1 LVQLLLLVAVFVA
14 PGPAGAVQLDIHLKL
29 DYTTNDLVVKLGRE
43 ITRLAPH
50 NQVDFDTLAEPH
62 VTLYLADVVHAQLS
76 FTKLAVAALCAPSEP
91 STALPLH
98 HFRRCFFLDQQNGT
112 ELDQAVALFEAH
124 GITPV
129 LWQGNYSTY
138 TKETFK
144 NNLYA
149 QRVPPKRVDH

>member
-1 LVQLLLLVAVFVA
+1 
-14 PGPAGAVQLDIHLKL
+14 
-29 DYTTNDLVVKLGRE
+29 
-43 ITRLAPH
+43 
-50 NQVDFDTLAEPH
+50 
-62 VTLYLADVVHAQLS
+62 
-76 FTKLAVAALCAPSEP
+76 
-91 STALPLH
+91 
-98 HFRRCFFLDQQNGT
+98 LDQQNGT